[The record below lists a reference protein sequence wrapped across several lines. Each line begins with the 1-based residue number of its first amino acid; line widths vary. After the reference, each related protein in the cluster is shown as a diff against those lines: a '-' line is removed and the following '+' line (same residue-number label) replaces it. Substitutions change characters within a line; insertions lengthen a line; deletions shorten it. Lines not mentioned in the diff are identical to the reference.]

1 VSWPISLITILD
13 RDVFPVRPDHRKGVP
28 QSYHAHALLP
38 TAFPILEQLFPGIMN
53 DLCKDG
59 AATAS
64 NIVPL
69 AIVSPKGLLP
79 LPKWPEIIAFSRY
92 LLEWHVRYRVSRLP
106 EVEIITEV
114 EVAGLLATQDR
125 TRVTGIRIRE
135 RGKVGHTNT
144 RSLFGDLVVDASGRH
159 SQAPQ
164 WLVELGYEAPSVE
177 TINSNLRYASRFYAK
192 PDQFAAEWHSLAV
205 NEGPPHGAGFIL
217 AVDNERWHVTLGGM
231 AGIVPPLDEE
241 GFLKWAQDL
250 HDPSIYEALRIA
262 QPLTPI
268 RGSGTPENHW
278 RHFERM
284 HGWPMGFIVT
294 GDAVCAFNPIYGQ
307 GMTVSAM
314 DAMTI
319 QQCLQEQQRSPR
331 EDFEHHL
338 QRQIAKITASVWLIA
353 TNEDLRWPT
362 VKLRGA
368 RPNPGLR
375 FLRNYL
381 DLVLFSAIVDPE
393 VAQAYFNILIL
404 ATPPNSMVR
413 PRMMT
418 RILVAA
424 TKRAVKRLLRRKE
437 TPGFALSSD
446 VLSSLRNRPA
456 TSMPVSFIEKTI

>member
-1 VSWPISLITILD
+1 
-13 RDVFPVRPDHRKGVP
+13 
-28 QSYHAHALLP
+28 
-38 TAFPILEQLFPGIMN
+38 
-53 DLCKDG
+53 
-59 AATAS
+59 
-64 NIVPL
+64 
-69 AIVSPKGLLP
+69 
-79 LPKWPEIIAFSRY
+79 
-92 LLEWHVRYRVSRLP
+92 
-106 EVEIITEV
+106 
-114 EVAGLLATQDR
+114 
-125 TRVTGIRIRE
+125 
-135 RGKVGHTNT
+135 
-144 RSLFGDLVVDASGRH
+144 
-159 SQAPQ
+159 
-164 WLVELGYEAPSVE
+164 VELGYEAPPVE

-231 AGIVPPLDEE
+231 AGIVPPIDEE
-241 GFLKWAQDL
+241 GFLKWAKDL
-250 HDPSIYEALRIA
+250 PDPSIYEALRIA

-319 QQCLQEQQRSPR
+319 QQCLHEQQRSPR
-331 EDFEHHL
+331 ADFERHL

-362 VKLRGA
+362 VKLKGA
-368 RPNPGLR
+368 RPNPSLR

-393 VAQAYFNILIL
+393 IAQAYFNVLIL
-404 ATPPNSMVR
+404 ASPPNSMVR
-413 PRMMT
+413 PRMVG
-418 RILVAA
+418 RILVASA
-424 TKRAVKRLLRRKE
+424 KRAAKRLLGRKAN
-437 TPGFALSSD
+437 PGFALSPKI
-446 VLSSLRNRPA
+446 LSSLRDQ
-456 TSMPVSFIEKTI
+456 